1 MKVLFFV
8 KYIANKI
15 SMALRFFVMYIK
27 FVIYIKK
34 VKTISGRRYVDL
46 VMYSHVLMRCK
57 GGLYDKR

>member
-8 KYIANKI
+8 KYIVNKI

-27 FVIYIKK
+27 K
-34 VKTISGRRYVDL
+34 VKTILGRRYVDL

>member
-8 KYIANKI
+8 KYIVNKI

-27 FVIYIKK
+27 KVIKK
-34 VKTISGRRYVDL
+34 VKTILGRRYVDL

>member
-8 KYIANKI
+8 KYIVNKI
-15 SMALRFFVMYIK
+15 SIALRFFVM
-27 FVIYIKK
+27 YIKK